1 MKNNKLT
8 RSHLTLSFLLVLGL
22 GISIPKQSY
31 ASGSIAEY
39 DFKIPLDSIGSEVI
53 NGNRFVLHKLEPKE
67 TYYQL
72 SRIYGVP
79 VKEIITANSN
89 KNLRVGDTVK
99 IPRGKSV
106 LLAPAVNTREIAVQA
121 KSKIDFNNSS
131 DYTEYKVGKSETLYS
146 ISRRFQLKV
155 EDIKKFNNLS
165 SNNLSE
171 GMILK
176 IPSKA
181 VAENMEEPEPT
192 SVLPSLPEII
202 EENQPIDDAV
212 FKANKYG
219 IREKKER
226 GVGIWLESLKG
237 DGQTSLAL
245 HKTAPVGTILKITN
259 PMNQSVT
266 FAKVVGKFGDN
277 EETLGA
283 IVVLSKSAAASVG
296 VLDKKFQVELAY
308 GVPLD

>member
-1 MKNNKLT
+1 MKYNKSIK
-8 RSHLTLSFLLVLGL
+8 SHLSLSFLIALSLGL
-22 GISIPKQSY
+22 TTPQLSLANSVVPHKPTAI
-31 ASGSIAEY
+31 
-39 DFKIPLDSIGSEVI
+39 LDSIGNEIV
-53 NGNRFVLHKLEPKE
+53 NGSRFVIHKLESGQ

-72 SRIYGVP
+72 SRIYSLP
-79 VKEIITANSN
+79 VKEIIAANNN
-89 KNLRVGDTVK
+89 KSLRVGDTVK
-99 IPRGKSV
+99 IPRGKSSV
-106 LLAPAVNTREIAVQA
+106 VKPQETKVTIQTPTVATP
-121 KSKIDFNNSS
+121 NNSAEI
-131 DYTEYKVGKSETLYS
+131 TEYKVGKSETLYS
-146 ISRRFQLKV
+146 IARRFQLTV
-155 EDIKKFNNLS
+155 DEIKRYNNLT
-165 SNNLSE
+165 SNNLRE

-176 IPSKA
+176 IPKHNSF
-181 VAENMEEPEPT
+181 AEEIPETPAPIIT
-192 SVLPSLPEII
+192 ALPEII

-212 FKANKYG
+212 FKANRYG

-226 GVGIWLESLKG
+226 GVGVWLDSLKG

-245 HKTAPVGTILKITN
+245 HKSAPIGTILKITN

-277 EETLGA
+277 EDTQGA